1 MQKTIVA
8 ATGNLHKLE
17 EIRQIL
23 TGYTVLSEAEA
34 GFTEEVEETGETFR
48 DNALLKARAVC
59 RATGM
64 PALADDSGLCV
75 TALGGAPGV
84 FSARYSGGD
93 SADNRRLLL
102 KNLENEEER
111 SAKFTCAVALVLPD
125 GTEYCAIGNTCGAIT
140 REERGTGGFGY
151 DSLFYSNDLK
161 KTFAEAT
168 EAEKN
173 SVSHRGRALKGLLRA
188 MELGV

>member
-34 GFTEEVEETGETFR
+34 GFTGEVEETGETFR

-59 RATGM
+59 KATGM

-75 TALGGAPGV
+75 TALGGAPGGT
-84 FSARYSGGD
+84 AHAIR
-93 SADNRRLLL
+93 AAIRRTTA
-102 KNLENEEER
+102 
-111 SAKFTCAVALVLPD
+111 SC
-125 GTEYCAIGNTCGAIT
+125 C
-140 REERGTGGFGY
+140 
-151 DSLFYSNDLK
+151 
-161 KTFAEAT
+161 
-168 EAEKN
+168 
-173 SVSHRGRALKGLLRA
+173 
-188 MELGV
+188 

>member
-8 ATGNLHKLE
+8 ATGNLHKLD
-17 EIRQIL
+17 EIRKIL

-34 GFTEEVEETGETFR
+34 GFHGDVEETGETFR
-48 DNALLKARAVC
+48 DNAFLKARAVC

-84 FSARYSGGD
+84 HSARYSGGD
-93 SADNRRLLL
+93 AADNRKLLL
-102 KNLENEEER
+102 KNMEGIGDR
-111 SAKFTCAVALVLPD
+111 SAKFTCAVALVFPD
-125 GTEYCAIGNTCGAIT
+125 GTEYCSIGNSCGVIT
-140 REERGTGGFGY
+140 HGERGTGGFGY

-173 SVSHRGRALKGLLRA
+173 AVSHRGRALKGLLRA
-188 MELGV
+188 METEI